1 MKQTDQWLQEHREE
15 LIASLQT
22 LVRFPSTK
30 GEPAPG
36 APFGPAIKDCLTA
49 AMELAEQLGLTAKDL
64 DGYVGYAEAGEGE
77 EELGVLAHLDVVAPG
92 NGWRFPPYEG
102 FVEDGC
108 IYGRGVMDDKGPA
121 VAALFALAAVKHS
134 GAKFRRRVRV
144 LLGCDEESGWGCMD
158 HYAKVEKLPD
168 LAFSPDADYPL
179 VNSEKGILQVH
190 FAGQFPSQLQV
201 KAGIKSNVVPDLA
214 QAELPLSP
222 EEVAPKLHHLPVTC
236 EPTPAGCRLGIKGRS
251 AHAAHPD
258 QGDNALQAMLE
269 LLARLPL
276 PQGDAEVAK
285 LLHQVFARD
294 IHGESLGIDVTDAS
308 GQTTCNVAMLD
319 WEHTGIRDLCL
330 DLRLPLGLDPQDIA
344 QKIAKALAPAGLTLT
359 DTRIQPGHFVPA
371 DSELVQAL
379 LRVYGDRTGQ
389 KDPKPLAIGGGTY
402 ARCIPNAVAFG
413 CERPGL
419 DNRIHQPNEFIP
431 LDNLL
436 DDACMMADAI
446 LALACQP

>member
-1 MKQTDQWLQEHREE
+1 
-15 LIASLQT
+15 
-22 LVRFPSTK
+22 
-30 GEPAPG
+30 
-36 APFGPAIKDCLTA
+36 
-49 AMELAEQLGLTAKDL
+49 
-64 DGYVGYAEAGEGE
+64 
-77 EELGVLAHLDVVAPG
+77 
-92 NGWRFPPYEG
+92 
-102 FVEDGC
+102 
-108 IYGRGVMDDKGPA
+108 
-121 VAALFALAAVKHS
+121 
-134 GAKFRRRVRV
+134 
-144 LLGCDEESGWGCMD
+144 MD

-294 IHGESLGIDVTDAS
+294 IHGESLGIDFTDAS

-319 WEHTGIRDLCL
+319 WDQTGIRDLCL